1 MLSGVDVEHSQNQA
15 KLRCVI
21 LADRGHITVG
31 AEKFCKCLKVS
42 LESLHRRELDLHPIR
57 QKVIP
62 RFSPLRGHERSL
74 AIATT
79 GPVKR
84 CVGSG
89 EGRPFEKLGFKPP
102 PERIAGALR
111 ATLSELLAEPGYHS
125 SPVKSAAH
133 QLTSGAVCQR

>member
-102 PERIAGALR
+102 PNALLGHSGRHFRSCLRNPATTPAPSR
-111 ATLSELLAEPGYHS
+111 A
-125 SPVKSAAH
+125 
-133 QLTSGAVCQR
+133 QLIS

>member
-102 PERIAGALR
+102 PPNALLGHSGRHFRSFLRNPATTPAPSR
-111 ATLSELLAEPGYHS
+111 A
-125 SPVKSAAH
+125 
-133 QLTSGAVCQR
+133 QLIS